1 LPIGLLLAAA
11 CATGAVLA
19 AWVVFVPTS
28 EDAASSWSAAERPVA
43 LPSRDLPAEGSSVHP
58 SVPQQP
64 AEAPPPSDPGT
75 VEDPASPDLEIMSR
89 QLRQRAIEEFHTA
102 EWARGIELLERAESV
117 APSGALRLELRVH
130 LVVARVLRG
139 DPVKAGEALTS
150 LVHEA
155 AEFRESADPDGAV
168 ETRSLTWQ
176 PLRTQ
181 ERLADPR
188 TSLGMSY
195 RMWSRDM
202 GVTGV
207 KNAIADLVARVRATV
222 LPPLVRMR
230 GAEVLARRLE
240 VTASFLEI
248 DGRVAFPS
256 SAPGARE
263 ALQRDIARFSA
274 EHANDPDPW
283 VRTYSTYLRRFW
295 PEVFGR

>member
-1 LPIGLLLAAA
+1 VFLLAAA
-11 CATGAVLA
+11 SATGAALA
-19 AWVVFVPTS
+19 AWVVFVPDS
-28 EDAASSWSAAERPVA
+28 RDVAPAWGAAEGRGVLPIRDPAADGASLDSPVPPHA
-43 LPSRDLPAEGSSVHP
+43 GA
-58 SVPQQP
+58 
-64 AEAPPPSDPGT
+64 APHSDT
-75 VEDPASPDLEIMSR
+75 ERLEVPASPDRGVTSR
-89 QLRQRAIEEFHTA
+89 DLLQRALEEFHTG

-117 APSGALRLELRVH
+117 APSGDVRLELRVR

-139 DPVKAGEALTS
+139 DPVKAAEALTS

-155 AEFRESADPDGAV
+155 AEFREDGEPDGAV
-168 ETRSLTWQ
+168 EARSLTWQ
-176 PLRTQ
+176 PLRTK

-195 RMWSRDM
+195 RMWSPDM

-207 KNAIADLVARVRATV
+207 KNAIPDLVARVRATV

-240 VTASFLEI
+240 VTANFLEI

-256 SAPGARE
+256 SAPAARE

-283 VRTYSTYLRRFW
+283 LRTYSTYLRRFW